1 MEKNNDS
8 KTFDSMIMLRYGKT
22 KVAKKEFY
30 GAKKK
35 KKKKKNWDV
44 DVDNCKYLIGYL
56 DEVLRPLVLILPKMS
71 AYIKTFKEE
80 NNKLISLGIDDD
92 KLLERYKTIWT

>member
-35 KKKKKNWDV
+35 KKIGMLM
-44 DVDNCKYLIGYL
+44 LII
-56 DEVLRPLVLILPKMS
+56 VSIW
-71 AYIKTFKEE
+71 
-80 NNKLISLGIDDD
+80 LGI
-92 KLLERYKTIWT
+92 

>member
-1 MEKNNDS
+1 M
-8 KTFDSMIMLRYGKT
+8 
-22 KVAKKEFY
+22 
-30 GAKKK
+30 
-35 KKKKKNWDV
+35 
-44 DVDNCKYLIGYL
+44 IGYL

-80 NNKLISLGIDDD
+80 NNKLMSLGIDDD